1 MPNLWSF
8 FQSRFWPLAI
18 GIALAGVVALVFGPF
33 AFGVVL
39 ALAVAVAIVTGL
51 IGPETPSASALEE
64 SPPVAALLSPLARA
78 VIAQLPAPVML
89 LDGNERVLL
98 VNDAMRALVGVGVE
112 NKHVS
117 AVLRNPAVL
126 TAIDQTAHDGEPATV
141 QFTLPVPIE
150 RHYQAYVARVS
161 AAPPTIV
168 LLLHDLTA
176 IRRSEQMRADFVANA
191 SHELRTPLA
200 AVSGFIDTLR
210 GHARDDEEARDKFLG
225 IMAVEAARM
234 RRLIDDLLSLTR
246 IEMNEHVPPQTRIQL
261 ENVVREVAAALA
273 PLARGDHIAI
283 EISGNS
289 DLPPVVGDRDELI
302 QLFQNLIHNAIKYGR
317 ENGHVWISFGQTAD
331 GQVFVTVRDDGEGIA
346 SSAVPRLTERFY
358 RVDVKR
364 SREKGGTGLGLAIVK
379 HIVSRHQG
387 RLQIE
392 SRQGE
397 GSSFYRPAAAR
408 ACGKRCKKPSWQPGS
423 SHQCHR
429 NVIKSSHRIGGTP
442 LSPSQRERF
451 PSPDDRAHRE
461 VLYRTVGSL
470 SALVAQMG
478 GLAEAQSAASIEAV
492 ARRDSQA
499 AEGAVGGDAPH

>member
-1 MPNLWSF
+1 MAALNSF
-8 FQSRFWPLAI
+8 FHGRLWPLAV
-18 GIALAGVVALVFGPF
+18 GMALAGVVALLFGPL

-39 ALAVAVAIVTGL
+39 ALAVGAAIFLGL
-51 IGPETPSASALEE
+51 SAPETAAA
-64 SPPVAALLSPLARA
+64 AALQENPPALSPLARA
-78 VIAQLPAPVML
+78 VIGQLPAPVML
-89 LDGNERVLL
+89 LDESERVILI
-98 VNDAMRALVGVGVE
+98 NDSMRALVGAGVE

-126 TAIDQTAHDGEPATV
+126 TAIDQTSHDGEPATV
-141 QFTLPVPIE
+141 QFSLPVPIE
-150 RHYQAYVARVS
+150 RHYQAYVARVN
-161 AAPPTIV
+161 AEPPITA

-225 IMAVEAARM
+225 IMSVEAARM

-246 IEMNEHVPPQTRIQL
+246 IEMNEHVPPQNRIQL
-261 ENVVREVAAALA
+261 DHVVREAAAALS
-273 PLARGDHIAI
+273 PLARGDHITV
-283 EISGNS
+283 EISTPAN
-289 DLPPVVGDRDELI
+289 LPPVVGDRDELI

-317 ENGHVWISFGQTAD
+317 EDGHVWITCGQTPD
-331 GQVFVTVRDDGEGIA
+331 GQLFATIKDDGEGIA

-392 SRQGE
+392 SSPGE
-397 GSSFYRPAAAR
+397 GSSFTVLLPPAPTESGA
-408 ACGKRCKKPSWQPGS
+408 KTE
-423 SHQCHR
+423 
-429 NVIKSSHRIGGTP
+429 I
-442 LSPSQRERF
+442 SP
-451 PSPDDRAHRE
+451 
-461 VLYRTVGSL
+461 
-470 SALVAQMG
+470 
-478 GLAEAQSAASIEAV
+478 AV
-492 ARRDSQA
+492 PAGVT
-499 AEGAVGGDAPH
+499 EML